1 MEKIELFKKLR
12 RRLKLNDQHANRIV
26 KFSAWDGINVSNKI
40 NLIYQRW
47 NSVYIKGE
55 QKKFKALL
63 KKIKKV

>member
-26 KFSAWDGINVSNKI
+26 EFSTWDGINVSNKI
-40 NLIYQRW
+40 NLIHQRW